1 MGAFISKLLDD
12 LTGWD
17 ESDEE
22 RQKHKY
28 GMKEYNRYQ
37 NDVNK
42 YWKNI
47 GINNP
52 SSLKSLKSNIIP
64 REMLRRGVYLATGK
78 RLWGGRTTKKK
89 KYSKKLCSS

>member
-47 GINNP
+47 GVNKP

-89 KYSKKLCSS
+89 YSKKLCFS